1 MHEANEIIDGLWTIR
16 QETSTKLVSLL
27 YCGRLSNTR
36 NMDELLTLEDL
47 RKLLLVMREELR
59 NE

>member
-16 QETSTKLVSLL
+16 QETSTNLVSLL
-27 YCGRLSNTR
+27 YCGRLANTR

>member
-1 MHEANEIIDGLWTIR
+1 MHEANEVHNGLWTIR

-27 YCGRLSNTR
+27 YCGRLVTTIDK
-36 NMDELLTLEDL
+36 DELLPHEELY
-47 RKLLLVMREELR
+47 KLLLVTREELR

>member
-27 YCGRLSNTR
+27 YCGRLANTR

-47 RKLLLVMREELR
+47 RKLLFVMREELR

>member
-27 YCGRLSNTR
+27 YCGRLAHTR

>member
-16 QETSTKLVSLL
+16 QETNTKLVSLL
-27 YCGRLSNTR
+27 YCGRLANTR